1 MYTGT
6 MIDDLMRSVQKAEQ
20 HAAEQPVT
28 EEPRVEVHAT
38 YSYEFTY
45 NSEALL
51 GVA

>member
-1 MYTGT
+1 MYTGP
-6 MIDDLMRSVQKAEQ
+6 MIDDLMASVQKAEQ

-28 EEPRVEVHAT
+28 EELHVEIHAT

-45 NSEALL
+45 NEALL